1 MSAILAVSSS
11 SVGSAICS
19 IPSNKRISGVL
30 LRQLVILCRESLW
43 RIPMALL
50 EMVRLEEADR
60 NIKVIF

>member
-1 MSAILAVSSS
+1 VSP
-11 SVGSAICS
+11 VCS
-19 IPSNKRISGVL
+19 IIPLKKGFLVFTSFQIL
-30 LRQLVILCRESLW
+30 LHKLVKHCRESLW